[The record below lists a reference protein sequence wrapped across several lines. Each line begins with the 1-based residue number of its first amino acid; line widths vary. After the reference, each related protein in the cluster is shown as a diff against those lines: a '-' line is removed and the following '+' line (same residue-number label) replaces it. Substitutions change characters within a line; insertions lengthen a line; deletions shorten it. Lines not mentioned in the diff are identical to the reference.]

1 MRGSR
6 RSMAS
11 RCAVTTAWASSDPAP
26 TSRTISSAV
35 SHTFEASTMRAWAI
49 VEDRW
54 IEVCR
59 RPDRGNLNFEKRGV
73 AHSPEPV
80 KTVVRHPGRRR
91 LQPRGKTSTPL
102 CSGGAAMNNVKT
114 AFWMVLLTVLLV
126 VVGRVVA
133 GDVGMLV
140 TFGLAIV
147 LNGVAYWFSDRIA
160 LAMARA
166 REVSQTEA
174 PRLHAIADE
183 LALRSGVPKPRVYLS
198 PDPTPNAFATG
209 RNPNHAAIVVN
220 QGLLELLNDREVAGV
235 LAHELGH
242 VHNQDILISSVVAV
256 LAGAITMIA
265 NLAQWSLW
273 FGGRDD
279 RNSSP
284 FGLIAVHLTA
294 LLAPLAATLV
304 QLAVS
309 RSREYEADATGA
321 RVSGDPQ
328 ALASALCK
336 LAQVNKRVSSPL
348 AQPAFAHLYI
358 VNPLSA
364 GGVSSLFSTHP
375 PVEERIRRLQAMA
388 LSGQVSA

>member
-1 MRGSR
+1 
-6 RSMAS
+6 
-11 RCAVTTAWASSDPAP
+11 
-26 TSRTISSAV
+26 
-35 SHTFEASTMRAWAI
+35 
-49 VEDRW
+49 
-54 IEVCR
+54 
-59 RPDRGNLNFEKRGV
+59 
-73 AHSPEPV
+73 
-80 KTVVRHPGRRR
+80 
-91 LQPRGKTSTPL
+91 
-102 CSGGAAMNNVKT
+102 MNNVKT

-133 GDVGMLV
+133 GDAGMLV
-140 TFGLAIV
+140 TFGLAVV

-166 REVSQTEA
+166 REVSQSEA

-183 LALRSGVPKPRVYLS
+183 LALRYGVPKPRVYLS

-242 VHNQDILISSVVAV
+242 VHNRDILISSVVAV

-284 FGLIAVHLTA
+284 FGLIGVLLTA

-321 RVSGDPQ
+321 RVSGDPE
-328 ALASALCK
+328 ALASALGK
-336 LAQVNKRVSSPL
+336 LAQVNKRVASPL

-375 PVEERIRRLQAMA
+375 PVEERIRRLEAMA
-388 LSGQVSA
+388 LGGQVRA